1 MKKFATALGVAIAVP
16 LSSLALAAP
25 TSAAT
30 TQPTSG
36 SEIISSQ
43 SSASV
48 TTSEKTEAVNGISIS
63 SDVTVLAYVQANGAN
78 KKQMRGEKL
87 RLKQSKSLLTSYYNQ
102 AGQEVWHH
110 KTYPKG
116 KVFVKGK
123 DGWWHDPDCWNKLK
137 TKKKKV
143 KPRLI
148 VRGKV
153 KVVKRF
159 VFTASSTALAQGDA
173 AAKARAWCVGF
184 GSEAEG
190 IGSGNASFRTE
201 ATATG
206 TGRTKAEAEVA
217 AKTASEGKLNLQIG
231 SKLALEMNLKTTAEG
246 NASADATA
254 KAVCSD
260 VPPPPVPDDAPLFA
274 QFREFNDLEVNW
286 TSDHCVTVDFPKGH
300 SGIVFWTAEFGSFAT
315 QSKPAEDMKQVCS
328 LYKAPSEVPVV
339 TGGEDT
345 VTVTATD
352 DVTGL
357 SVTKSSKPFL
367 IKETAP
373 ILL

>member
-1 MKKFATALGVAIAVP
+1 MKKRFAVALGVAIAMP
-16 LSSLALAAP
+16 MSALALPA
-25 TSAAT
+25 SAT

-63 SDVTVLAYVQANGAN
+63 SGVTVLAYIQANGAS
-78 KKQMRGEKL
+78 KTQMKGEKL
-87 RLKQSKSLLTSYYNQ
+87 RLEQSKSLLTSYINQ

-110 KTYPKG
+110 KTYPEG

-123 DGWWHDPDCWNKLK
+123 DGWYHDPNCWNKVK
-137 TKKKKV
+137 KWTKKK
-143 KPRLI
+143 PRGTI
-148 VRGKV
+148 IRGKV
-153 KVVKRF
+153 KIVKKF

-190 IGSGNASFRTE
+190 IGSGNANFRTE
-201 ATATG
+201 ATATA
-206 TGRTKAEAEVA
+206 TGRTKVEAEAA

-339 TGGEDT
+339 TGGED
-345 VTVTATD
+345 VITVTATD

-367 IKETAP
+367 IEGTAP
-373 ILL
+373 HPM

>member
-1 MKKFATALGVAIAVP
+1 VAFAMLVSMLG
-16 LSSLALAAP
+16 LAAP
-25 TSAAT
+25 ASAA
-30 TQPTSG
+30 PTSG
-36 SEIISSQ
+36 SEIITSQ
-43 SSASV
+43 STSSV

-63 SDVTVLAYVQANGAN
+63 SNVTVLAYIQANGAS
-78 KKQMRGEKL
+78 KTQMRGKKYVL
-87 RLKQSKSLLTSYYNQ
+87 PRAMTILTSYYDV
-102 AGQEVWHH
+102 AGREVWHM
-110 KTYPKG
+110 KSYPKG
-116 KVFVKGK
+116 KVFVLGK
-123 DGWWHDPDCWNKLK
+123 DGWYHDPNCWNKAK
-137 TKKKKV
+137 INKKK
-143 KPRLI
+143 PRGPI
-148 VRGKV
+148 IRGKV
-153 KVVKRF
+153 KIVKKF

-173 AAKARAWCVGF
+173 AAKARAWCVGL

-206 TGRTKAEAEVA
+206 TGRTKAEAEAA
-217 AKTASEGKLNLQIG
+217 AKMAAEGKLNLQIG
-231 SKLALEMNLKTTAEG
+231 SKFALEMSLKTTAEG

-300 SGIVFWTAEFGSFAT
+300 SGTVFWTAEFGSFAT
-315 QSKPAEDMKQVCS
+315 PTKPAKDMVQVCS

-339 TGGEDT
+339 TGGED
-345 VTVTATD
+345 VITVTATD

-357 SVTKSSKPFL
+357 SVMKFSKPFL
-367 IKETAP
+367 IKETATHP
-373 ILL
+373 L